1 MSDDKY
7 VDRPE
12 VFFRSAKTSDGA
24 RMWSFVNE
32 HGVLELNS
40 AYSYML
46 MATHF
51 GAHCPIAEA
60 SNLSDADGART
71 LAGFVLSYRP
81 PLQLED
87 LFVWQIGVHPDM
99 RGRGL
104 AKRML
109 HHLLTLPANRGVQY
123 VTATVA
129 TGNEPSRALFR
140 GFARETNVACNESE
154 FFTADVFPPEL
165 EQGHEAEDLFRIGP
179 LDSAGATEHV

>member
-1 MSDDKY
+1 MTGDIEK
-7 VDRPE
+7 PE
-12 VFFRSAKTSDGA
+12 LFFRSAKTADGA

-40 AYSYML
+40 AYCYML

-51 GAHCPIAEA
+51 GQHCLIAESA
-60 SNLSDADGART
+60 QQADTGTARK

-81 PLQLED
+81 PAKAED

-104 AKRML
+104 AKQML
-109 HHLLTLPANRGVQY
+109 HQLLTLPANRGVQY
-123 VTATVA
+123 ITASVA

-140 GFARETNVACNESE
+140 GFARDTNVECEE
-154 FFTADVFPPEL
+154 TDFFKQDMFPR
-165 EQGHEAEDLFRIGP
+165 EQGVHEAEDLFRIGP

>member
-1 MSDDKY
+1 MSDAGYIEK
-7 VDRPE
+7 PE
-12 VFFRSAKTSDGA
+12 TFFRSARTGDGA

-51 GAHCPIAEA
+51 GQHCMIAETA
-60 SNLSDADGART
+60 EQADTNADKK

-81 PLQLED
+81 PRQPED
-87 LFVWQIGVHPDM
+87 LFVWQIGVHPAM

-109 HHLLTLPANRGVQY
+109 HELLGQPDNRGVRY
-123 VTATVA
+123 ITATVA
-129 TGNEPSRALFR
+129 RDNEPSRALFR
-140 GFARETNVACNESE
+140 GFARDTNVGCDESD
-154 FFTADVFPPEL
+154 FFTADMFPDDL
-165 EQGHEAEDLFRIGP
+165 GGGHEAEDLFRIGP
-179 LDSAGATEHV
+179 FDSAGATEHV

>member
-1 MSDDKY
+1 MSDAEHIEK
-7 VDRPE
+7 PE
-12 VFFRSAKTSDGA
+12 VFFRSANTGDGA
-24 RMWSFVNE
+24 RMWSFVKE

-51 GAHCPIAEA
+51 GQHCVIAEA
-60 SNLSDADGART
+60 SEEAGTNAPKKLV
-71 LAGFVLSYRP
+71 GFVLSYRP
-81 PLQLED
+81 PEQSED
-87 LFVWQIGVHPDM
+87 IFVWQIGVDPAM

-109 HHLLTLPANRGVQY
+109 HQLLVLPGNRGVRY

-129 TGNEPSRALFR
+129 RDNEPSRALFR
-140 GFARETNVACNESE
+140 GFARDTNVSCEESD
-154 FFTADVFPPEL
+154 FFTADMFPE
-165 EQGHEAEDLFRIGP
+165 GHEAEDLFRIGP

>member
-1 MSDDKY
+1 MSNEQ
-7 VDRPE
+7 VIDRPE
-12 VFFRSAKTSDGA
+12 VFFRSAETRDGA

-51 GAHCPIAEA
+51 GKHCVIAESSA
-60 SNLSDADGART
+60 QSDGTGERK

-81 PLQLED
+81 PEQQED
-87 LFVWQIGVHPDM
+87 IFVWQIGVHPDM

-104 AKRML
+104 AKQML
-109 HHLLTLPANRGVQY
+109 HQLLTLPANRGVQN
-123 VTATVA
+123 VTATVG

-140 GFARETNVACNESE
+140 GFARDMNVECRESE
-154 FFTADVFPPEL
+154 FFSPEMFPR
-165 EQGHEAEDLFRIGP
+165 EQGAHEAEDLFRIGP